1 MRIETVPLI
10 LGVLLALFGLLLAA
24 DAWIPDGTIIPIER
38 RRRER
43 AERNTTGE
51 GLIAIGM
58 LAEAAAIIGRDT
70 WKYSTIAVI
79 AGVIALGI
87 GSFLNLNFLREYVFH
102 RGRARRA
109 PEGAP
114 PRSAGR
120 PSNPAQ
126 PAAPRSGQKG
136 PADRAPDQPERKPTM
151 KDNRQ
156 HPRG

>member
-1 MRIETVPLI
+1 MMRIETLPLI
-10 LGVLLALFGLLLAA
+10 LGVLLALAGLLLAA
-24 DAWIPDGTIIPIER
+24 DAWIPDGTIIPPER

-70 WKYSTIAVI
+70 WKYSTVAVI
-79 AGVIALGI
+79 VGVIALGI
-87 GSFLNLNFLREYVFH
+87 GSFLNLNFLREYIFY

-109 PEGAP
+109 PEGATVAP
-114 PRSAGR
+114 EKR
-120 PSNPAQ
+120 PSKPV
-126 PAAPRSGQKG
+126 AAGEKG
-136 PADRAPDQPERKPTM
+136 PADRAPNQMTGKPTM

-156 HPRG
+156 NPR

>member
-24 DAWIPDGTIIPIER
+24 DAWIPDGTIIPSER
-38 RRRER
+38 RRRAR
-43 AERNTTGE
+43 AERNKTGE

-58 LAEAAAIIGRDT
+58 LAEAAALIGRDT
-70 WKYSTIAVI
+70 WKYSTVAVI
-79 AGVIALGI
+79 AGVIALGA

-102 RGRARRA
+102 RGRSRRA

-114 PRSAGR
+114 PEKGKR
-120 PSNPAQ
+120 PSQPAQ
-126 PAAPRSGQKG
+126 ARPTAGQKG
-136 PADRAPDQPERKPTM
+136 PKDRAPDQPPRKPSM

>member
-1 MRIETVPLI
+1 MMRIETVPLI
-10 LGVLLALFGLLLAA
+10 LGVLLGLFGLLLAA
-24 DAWIPDGTIIPIER
+24 DAWIPDGTIVPTER
-38 RRRER
+38 RRRQR

-70 WKYSTIAVI
+70 WKSSTIAVI

-102 RGRARRA
+102 RGRARRS

-114 PRSAGR
+114 PEPKR
-120 PSNPAQ
+120 PSRPV
-126 PAAPRSGQKG
+126 PGQKG
-136 PADRAPDQPERKPTM
+136 PQDRAPDQPPRKPTM